1 MKRKIK
7 IIGFI
12 SLAAIVVLVWAGPLS
27 ARTVWN
33 SGIVTKAPWTEKYK
47 HIEIDKVKYTFMLK
61 NVRLARHYR
70 MPSGAWNE
78 NPITLREIRI
88 GHKVWIRIQGHRIY
102 ELFIEEQ

>member
-1 MKRKIK
+1 MKSASKK
-7 IIGFI
+7 LMLLT
-12 SLAAIVVLVWAGPLS
+12 LAGMLVLIWAGPLFAS
-27 ARTVWN
+27 TVWN
-33 SGIVTKAPWTEKYK
+33 NGIVTKAPWTERYQ

-61 NVRLARHYR
+61 NVRLARHFK

-78 NPITLREIRI
+78 SPITLRDIRI

>member
-1 MKRKIK
+1 MKSASKKLMLIT
-7 IIGFI
+7 
-12 SLAAIVVLVWAGPLS
+12 LAGMLVLIWAGPLS

-47 HIEIDKVKYTFMLK
+47 HIEIDNVKYTFMLK
-61 NVRLARHYR
+61 NVRLARHFR

-78 NPITLREIRI
+78 DPITMRDIRI